1 MSIGL
6 YRTFKSN
13 YVPYFPDGMGRDRY
27 IAYNNAGFFKYF
39 PNTPKNDFNNR
50 TGCFFGTKIITHTK
64 SPSIK
69 APNFHY
75 YADGNGRDQYIL
87 VNGGGLFNQT
97 KPLISYKLTDF
108 LRKDNSII
116 SPVKKVKVF
125 LSRDEIKYNKI
136 LKERERNIIKRLYS
150 NERKKFIKRP
160 AINFKSFFS
169 VEQLNNDSRENLINN
184 TKSFLFAK
192 NKTQN
197 NSKEK
202 DNKLHNL
209 TERNNDNGNKLFK
222 KPIRIIPK
230 KNEIIKIKPK
240 IIIDAKINNKIGRD
254 AKEIIYPESKEQ
266 EEIIYRNNDNNVI
279 ANMEKLK
286 DYQFRKRIFKNR
298 TFQSPHPINSFST
311 GKDYKIKIEN

>member
-1 MSIGL
+1 MSMGL

-27 IAYNNAGFFKYF
+27 IAYNNAGFFKDF
-39 PNTPKNDFNNR
+39 PSTPKNDFNNR

-160 AINFKSFFS
+160 AINFKSFLS
-169 VEQLNNDSRENLINN
+169 LL
-184 TKSFLFAK
+184 
-192 NKTQN
+192 
-197 NSKEK
+197 
-202 DNKLHNL
+202 
-209 TERNNDNGNKLFK
+209 
-222 KPIRIIPK
+222 
-230 KNEIIKIKPK
+230 
-240 IIIDAKINNKIGRD
+240 
-254 AKEIIYPESKEQ
+254 
-266 EEIIYRNNDNNVI
+266 
-279 ANMEKLK
+279 
-286 DYQFRKRIFKNR
+286 
-298 TFQSPHPINSFST
+298 
-311 GKDYKIKIEN
+311 